1 MCRLAQSRER
11 KRSEESDASADVA
24 CVGRRSEESDASADV
39 ACVGRRSEESD
50 ASAGVA
56 RRAMRRQA

>member
-39 ACVGRRSEESD
+39 ARSAVD
-50 ASAGVA
+50 VNNC
-56 RRAMRRQA
+56 M